1 MLVSLRNA
9 CWIFMKLSNKFC
21 VCTFISASTY
31 LSNGCKD
38 TKKIFNISFVFNE
51 KVLFKWTKNVRWD
64 EIMRIASTQVVVT
77 AKVETVDGQS
87 I

>member
-1 MLVSLRNA
+1 
-9 CWIFMKLSNKFC
+9 MKLSNKFC

-51 KVLFKWTKNVRWD
+51 KVLFR
-64 EIMRIASTQVVVT
+64 
-77 AKVETVDGQS
+77 
-87 I
+87 